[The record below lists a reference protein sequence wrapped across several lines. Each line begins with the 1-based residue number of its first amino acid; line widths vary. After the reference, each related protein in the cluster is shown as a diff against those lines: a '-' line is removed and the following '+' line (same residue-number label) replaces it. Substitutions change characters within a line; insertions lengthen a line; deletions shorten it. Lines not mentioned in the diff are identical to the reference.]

1 MSAFG
6 DSYGRLAAAQKGH
19 ARGAPA
25 YSVYVNRRIGRA
37 LAAAAHQWGITPDG
51 ATGISALHTFGALV
65 LLVVAPAQWWTGCLV
80 AALLV
85 LGYAWDSADGQLAR
99 LRGGGSLAG
108 EWLDHFVDAFKTA
121 SLHLCVLVALWWHT
135 DARDTLWLV
144 VPLAYCVVA
153 VVTFF
158 GMLLNDLLKGKKG
171 VPSTH
176 ARGGGTA
183 LRSLVLVPTDFGLL
197 CLVFVLWG
205 APPLFL
211 AAYTLLLVANAVFLA
226 AAAVKW
232 HREIRALDAATPD
245 EPAVPAAGVPAP

>member
-1 MSAFG
+1 MTT
-6 DSYGRLAAAQKGH
+6 
-19 ARGAPA
+19 
-25 YSVYVNRRIGRA
+25 SVQSP
-37 LAAAAHQWGITPDG
+37 L
-51 ATGISALHTFGALV
+51 S
-65 LLVVAPAQWWTGCLV
+65 VAPAEIEG
-80 AALLV
+80 
-85 LGYAWDSADGQLAR
+85 
-99 LRGGGSLAG
+99 
-108 EWLDHFVDAFKTA
+108 H
-121 SLHLCVLVALWWHT
+121 
-135 DARDTLWLV
+135 
-144 VPLAYCVVA
+144 
-153 VVTFF
+153 
-158 GMLLNDLLKGKKG
+158 NLLKGKKG

-245 EPAVPAAGVPAP
+245 EPAVPAAGVPAL